1 MSTLDRRTV
10 MKGLALTLAGAG
22 ATAGARPARAG
33 HGTTRAVVELFT
45 SQGCSS
51 CPPADR
57 LMGELAR
64 DPGLVVLTWP
74 VDYWDYLGWK
84 DTLARPDFTARQKA
98 YAEARGD
105 RAVYTPQVVV
115 GGLEHVVGSDA
126 ARIAAVLA
134 AQHGKHGG
142 LPLAPDL
149 DLVGDVVMVK
159 VPGQPDL
166 ADLGGGKATV
176 WMVPIRRQMTVA
188 IRRGENSGATVT
200 YTNVVRGVQ
209 SLGMW
214 KGAALGIEFPRSEL
228 ERVEADGCVVL
239 VQMHMSGKPARIL
252 GAGSLALAAS

>member
-1 MSTLDRRTV
+1 MS
-10 MKGLALTLAGAG
+10 GLALAALGLG
-22 ATAGARPARAG
+22 LFPSSG
-33 HGTTRAVVELFT
+33 HGQSPGDGPRAVVELFT

-64 DPGLVVLTWP
+64 DPKLVVLTWP

-115 GGLEHVVGSDA
+115 GGLDHVVGSD
-126 ARIAAVLA
+126 
-134 AQHGKHGG
+134 HGKISAAMTSQQAKLGAM
-142 LPLAPDL
+142 PIVPDIA
-149 DLVGDVVMVK
+149 VAGDVVAVK
-159 VPGQPDL
+159 VPGRSEV
-166 ADLGGGKATV
+166 ADLGGSKATV
-176 WMVPIRRQMTVA
+176 WMVSIKRQMTVS
-188 IRRGENSGATVT
+188 IGRGENSGATVT

-214 KGAALGIEFPRSEL
+214 KGTALNIEFPRSEL
-228 ERVEADGCVVL
+228 DRVAADGCVVL
-239 VQMHMSGKPARIL
+239 VQMHMAGKPARII
-252 GAGSLALAAS
+252 GAASLPMAGL